1 VTWRR
6 RICESSNHA
15 PESDRRLRCEATLS
29 GGFRYQPE
37 LIDTATEARMLEQIE
52 ALPFREFEFHGY
64 TAKRRVVSFGL
75 VMEA

>member
-1 VTWRR
+1 MPRN
-6 RICESSNHA
+6 RIDLFDA
-15 PESDRRLRCEATLS
+15 KPRYPE
-29 GGFRYQPE
+29 GFRYQPE